1 MKKVLF
7 VINTLGGAGAEK
19 ALLELLKR
27 FPENEYEV
35 SLYVL
40 LAQGELIHQVPE
52 QVKIL
57 NQSYS
62 DASVLSKK
70 GKHILNQQIFKRLFV
85 RGAIFK
91 NLGYMLKN
99 MAEMLKKGKL
109 YPDKLLWRVM
119 ADSTQVID
127 GHYDIQEAQILGCTL
142 LVSDCSGNRE
152 QVIDGVDGKM
162 CQLTPEG
169 ISAGIE
175 ELLSDEEKCR
185 EYGKKASEKLTVEK
199 EDVLQ
204 MFRFND
210 N

>member
-35 SLYVL
+35 LLYVL
-40 LAQGELIHQVPE
+40 LAQGELIHQVPK

-62 DASVLSKK
+62 DASVLSIQVM
-70 GKHILNQQIFKRLFV
+70 HILNRQIFKRLFV

-119 ADSTQVID
+119 ADSAQVID
-127 GHYDIQEAQILGCTL
+127 GHYDMEVAF
-142 LVSDCSGNRE
+142 
-152 QVIDGVDGKM
+152 
-162 CQLTPEG
+162 
-169 ISAGIE
+169 IE
-175 ELLSDEEKCR
+175 R
-185 EYGKKASEKLTVEK
+185 G
-199 EDVLQ
+199 
-204 MFRFND
+204 
-210 N
+210 

>member
-70 GKHILNQQIFKRLFV
+70 GKHILNRQIFKRLFE
-85 RGAIFK
+85 RSYFQKSWIYAQKYGR
-91 NLGYMLKN
+91 N
-99 MAEMLKKGKL
+99 AEKRKAL
-109 YPDKLLWRVM
+109 
-119 ADSTQVID
+119 
-127 GHYDIQEAQILGCTL
+127 
-142 LVSDCSGNRE
+142 SG
-152 QVIDGVDGKM
+152 
-162 CQLTPEG
+162 
-169 ISAGIE
+169 
-175 ELLSDEEKCR
+175 
-185 EYGKKASEKLTVEK
+185 
-199 EDVLQ
+199 
-204 MFRFND
+204 
-210 N
+210 

>member
-70 GKHILNQQIFKRLFV
+70 GKHILNQQIFKRL
-85 RGAIFK
+85 
-91 NLGYMLKN
+91 
-99 MAEMLKKGKL
+99 
-109 YPDKLLWRVM
+109 
-119 ADSTQVID
+119 
-127 GHYDIQEAQILGCTL
+127 
-142 LVSDCSGNRE
+142 
-152 QVIDGVDGKM
+152 
-162 CQLTPEG
+162 
-169 ISAGIE
+169 
-175 ELLSDEEKCR
+175 LLSGQPIRLQTSFCERSYFQKSWIYAQKYGRNAEKR
-185 EYGKKASEKLTVEK
+185 KALSG
-199 EDVLQ
+199 
-204 MFRFND
+204 
-210 N
+210 

>member
-35 SLYVL
+35 LLYVL
-40 LAQGELIHQVPE
+40 LAQGELIHQVPK

-70 GKHILNQQIFKRLFV
+70 GKHILNRQIFKRLFV

-119 ADSTQVID
+119 ADSAQVID
-127 GHYDIQEAQILGCTL
+127 DIMIWQLPFWRADQHII
-142 LVSDCSGNRE
+142 SMIISGQTAR
-152 QVIDGVDGKM
+152 
-162 CQLTPEG
+162 L
-169 ISAGIE
+169 
-175 ELLSDEEKCR
+175 
-185 EYGKKASEKLTVEK
+185 
-199 EDVLQ
+199 
-204 MFRFND
+204 RFCM
-210 N
+210 